1 MLAICTSSL
10 QPPVCATECKYLS
23 GPRQLPCRLHP
34 AYTFTY
40 RLSSTF
46 TASKPFSGL
55 RLRRGEGSLL
65 EIGVVHLGFACLC
78 FPVSQTQICII
89 IVISFYGKKVKDKPP
104 RGMCYACGLVSGC
117 SLPRLIAVQHP
128 PPTRRLLLHCPTL
141 LCGLRRPRARGY
153 ISQIHK
159 YTRSRVSAK
168 CRLLRRSVASVG
180 DKRAARVP
188 PSVCREAE
196 ISAICAQ

>member
-55 RLRRGEGSLL
+55 RLPRG
-65 EIGVVHLGFACLC
+65 
-78 FPVSQTQICII
+78 FPVGNRSSASWFCLPMLS
-89 IVISFYGKKVKDKPP
+89 SFPNPNMYYNCDKFLWKVKDKDEPP
-104 RGMCYACGLVSGC
+104 RRMCYACGLVSGC

-141 LCGLRRPRARGY
+141 LCGPRRPRARGY